1 VCIFETLSFIRLR
14 LHYFSYHIAFIVC
27 FLFLAQKSDAQVFSN
42 NKVGNSMQSDQ
53 KIISDTNNKK
63 QTTIDDKV
71 KIVCFTIH
79 DTTKLKP
86 DTSIHLLHRNQLIG
100 LWDVDLGNTGSS
112 VNSLL
117 FTPDVTT
124 SMQLGIRSLRPY
136 LFKWDSLKFYNTTR
150 PYTDVYYRL
159 GSKQEQMID
168 LFHTQNI
175 LPRWNIAANYH
186 KTGSPGFYKLQRT
199 NHDHFSLNTHYQ
211 SINLRYDL
219 KAALIYNKMQQDEN
233 RGIVDERF
241 LNDANYNDKRLVPV
255 NAFNAEGSTNRSS
268 VTNYFR
274 SISFNL
280 QHQYF
285 IGKADSVMNID
296 STETIYTFKPIIGI
310 KHRLYSTYS
319 YYRYKDMLPDSLQYN
334 VSILPN
340 DSLYSKYFLNQL
352 GNAFS
357 LTGDIRLKDKI
368 LQSEAGYGIEIE
380 SPTNMTYHNRFANN
394 YLFAQINKEA
404 KMPNE
409 WLYKA
414 SLKFYFSGNAIGNTS
429 LNLQAGRNFSDRT
442 GNVRAGLDFC
452 INSPS
457 YIQSNYES
465 NYYIT
470 NTSLSK
476 QSINKVYIHYIN
488 QYLKTHIDLNYFV
501 VGNYIYFDTSSIKAQ
516 QYNKAISILQGKLN
530 KEFTFKK
537 FHLRNELVLQGIPN
551 NPAIHL
557 PWLAGRHILSY
568 QNLILKKKLQIATGL
583 ETRYNTSYQTD
594 VYNPLIF
601 GFASQ
606 QRYKIGNIPQVN
618 YFFNFKVKRF
628 RSSISFDELQ
638 QFFVRNNL
646 NYKGYAA
653 QNFIIRFGFHWV
665 FIN

>member
-1 VCIFETLSFIRLR
+1 
-14 LHYFSYHIAFIVC
+14 
-27 FLFLAQKSDAQVFSN
+27 
-42 NKVGNSMQSDQ
+42 
-53 KIISDTNNKK
+53 
-63 QTTIDDKV
+63 
-71 KIVCFTIH
+71 
-79 DTTKLKP
+79 
-86 DTSIHLLHRNQLIG
+86 
-100 LWDVDLGNTGSS
+100 
-112 VNSLL
+112 
-117 FTPDVTT
+117 
-124 SMQLGIRSLRPY
+124 
-136 LFKWDSLKFYNTTR
+136 
-150 PYTDVYYRL
+150 L

-199 NHDHFSLNTHYQ
+199 NHDHFALNTHYQ

-255 NAFNAEGSTNRSS
+255 NAFNAEGFTNRSS

-285 IGKADSVMNID
+285 IGKADSVMNND

-357 LTGDIRLKDKI
+357 LTGDIRFKDKI

-404 KMPNE
+404 TIPNE

-414 SLKFYFSGNAIGNTS
+414 SLKFYFTGNAIGNTS
-429 LNLQAGRNFSDRT
+429 LNIQAGRNFSDRT

-465 NYYIT
+465 NYFIT

-476 QSINKVYIHYIN
+476 QSINKVYIRYIN

-530 KEFTFKK
+530 KEFTFKN

-557 PWLAGRHILSY
+557 PWLAGRHIK
-568 QNLILKKKLQIATGL
+568 IL
-583 ETRYNTSYQTD
+583 Y
-594 VYNPLIF
+594 
-601 GFASQ
+601 
-606 QRYKIGNIPQVN
+606 
-618 YFFNFKVKRF
+618 
-628 RSSISFDELQ
+628 
-638 QFFVRNNL
+638 
-646 NYKGYAA
+646 
-653 QNFIIRFGFHWV
+653 
-665 FIN
+665 